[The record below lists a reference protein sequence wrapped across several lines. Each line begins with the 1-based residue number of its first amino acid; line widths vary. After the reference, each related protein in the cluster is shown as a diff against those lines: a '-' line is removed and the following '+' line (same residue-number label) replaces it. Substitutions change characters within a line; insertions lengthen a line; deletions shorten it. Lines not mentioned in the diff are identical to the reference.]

1 MGEGHFRQELQRKLD
16 MSKTTP
22 GRPPKFAEPSRPVT
36 VTLPERILA
45 KLQVI
50 NKDRGL
56 AITRIVDNLVPDS
69 RLNRPLLEIVPISGG
84 QGLIV
89 IPFSKVLSKMPEIQ
103 LVEISPLRHIISLQ
117 QGRSVDSFELAV
129 MDALDCLP
137 ADEAS
142 EAALLRE
149 LLEILAKIRRKHGMK
164 KAEILLVS
172 PD

>member
-1 MGEGHFRQELQRKLD
+1 MSRK
-16 MSKTTP
+16 TP

-36 VTLPERILA
+36 VTLPERILK
-45 KLQVI
+45 KLQI
-50 NKDRGL
+50 IHKDRGL
-56 AITRIVDNLVPDS
+56 AITRAVDNIVPDS
-69 RLNRPLLEIVPISGG
+69 GIKRPPLEIVPISDG

-89 IPFSKVLSKMPEIQ
+89 IGFSRVLSQMPGIQ
-103 LVEISPLRHIISLQ
+103 LVEISPLRYIISMQ
-117 QGRSVDSFELAV
+117 QGRSVDSFELAL

-137 ADEAS
+137 AGEAS

-149 LLEILAKIRRKHGMK
+149 VLEILAKIRRKHGMK